1 MRGIAAALALPLLA
15 TALPASADVDSEH
28 LFGFTEGTDIGT
40 PFQPEAEVELLGRL
54 GRATGNYSA
63 TSVTATLKYPLSESF
78 RVAPAVTFTR
88 FDVSGVPD
96 FEDRNVIGVERLAL
110 EFRWRPFDR
119 ETSLFGLTF
128 VATPFVGFIDELTGA
143 AGDSWGGTF
152 IVAADRALIPNRLF
166 AALNLFYDFGRA
178 RDYATGLIVDGSEMG
193 MAAAATTRVA
203 DGVYLGGEVR
213 YLRAF
218 DSMAFGNLVGQAV
231 FVGPTFYA
239 ALGRGASLS
248 GAWNIQ
254 AWGQTTG
261 LDPGLDLTVFERH
274 AFKIR
279 LAIDL

>member
-1 MRGIAAALALPLLA
+1 
-15 TALPASADVDSEH
+15 
-28 LFGFTEGTDIGT
+28 
-40 PFQPEAEVELLGRL
+40 
-54 GRATGNYSA
+54 
-63 TSVTATLKYPLSESF
+63 
-78 RVAPAVTFTR
+78 
-88 FDVSGVPD
+88 
-96 FEDRNVIGVERLAL
+96 
-110 EFRWRPFDR
+110 
-119 ETSLFGLTF
+119 
-128 VATPFVGFIDELTGA
+128 
-143 AGDSWGGTF
+143 
-152 IVAADRALIPNRLF
+152 NRLF

-239 ALGRGASLS
+239 ALGRGASVS

-254 AWGQTTG
+254 AWGQSTG
-261 LDPGLDLTVFERH
+261 LDPGLDLTVFERQ